1 MISSVLLSTVSV
13 LNILCLLTSWS
24 SCQSV
29 PRLVRGRA
37 HAVCVVGL
45 PVGVEVAA
53 EAVVSHTHE
62 FAEEFFSIYHEA
74 ARDQRVRLLIVGEK
88 CPPVL
93 HLGS

>member
-53 EAVVSHTHE
+53 PSVARLYLVEDEQDVVLV
-62 FAEEFFSIYHEA
+62 A
-74 ARDQRVRLLIVGEK
+74 
-88 CPPVL
+88 
-93 HLGS
+93 